1 MVSQSPRFRF
11 LIVLFFG
18 GGDAA
23 APKTQQVLKAGS
35 CYDSM
40 CQVVLGKL
48 DSISNFITVQF
59 PTLILGCEK

>member
-11 LIVLFFG
+11 LIVLFFFL
-18 GGDAA
+18 GDAA